1 MAKKD
6 KGYKSA
12 LENVIEDKGL
22 DSAIVIE
29 ALTEALAKSY
39 KKNYS
44 GAESIVDC
52 KIDDD
57 GKIRI
62 FTTHYVV
69 DDVNDE
75 DLQLYLDAER
85 RYSIVT
91 IIWLLSIIAILLL
104 IVVVK
109 I

>member
-12 LENVIEDKGL
+12 LENLIEDKGL

-44 GAESIVDC
+44 GAESIVD
-52 KIDDD
+52 
-57 GKIRI
+57 
-62 FTTHYVV
+62 
-69 DDVNDE
+69 
-75 DLQLYLDAER
+75 
-85 RYSIVT
+85 
-91 IIWLLSIIAILLL
+91 
-104 IVVVK
+104 
-109 I
+109 

>member
-12 LENVIEDKGL
+12 LENLIEDKGL

-44 GAESIVDC
+44 GAESN
-52 KIDDD
+52 
-57 GKIRI
+57 R
-62 FTTHYVV
+62 
-69 DDVNDE
+69 
-75 DLQLYLDAER
+75 
-85 RYSIVT
+85 
-91 IIWLLSIIAILLL
+91 
-104 IVVVK
+104 
-109 I
+109 

>member
-12 LENVIEDKGL
+12 LENLIEDKGL

-57 GKIRI
+57 GIV
-62 FTTHYVV
+62 TTAKSDDGLSYVV
-69 DDVNDE
+69 YE
-75 DLQLYLDAER
+75 LEE
-85 RYSIVT
+85 
-91 IIWLLSIIAILLL
+91 
-104 IVVVK
+104 
-109 I
+109 

>member
-12 LENVIEDKGL
+12 LENLIEDKGL

-57 GKIRI
+57 GKNTYIP
-62 FTTHYVV
+62 
-69 DDVNDE
+69 
-75 DLQLYLDAER
+75 YLP
-85 RYSIVT
+85 YI
-91 IIWLLSIIAILLL
+91 ILLPYHSDCDKPNFTIL
-104 IVVVK
+104 LPPSFQSSK
-109 I
+109 KTS